1 MAKEERRDRK
11 RERKSTE
18 GVEHKKESNENFE
31 KKELRVTEGKKL
43 KYNHV
48 RTNWRKEGGG
58 WKMKA
63 RKSER
68 RKLGEKDSGNRGN
81 KRGEV
86 KAEER

>member
-1 MAKEERRDRK
+1 M
-11 RERKSTE
+11 
-18 GVEHKKESNENFE
+18 
-31 KKELRVTEGKKL
+31 

-48 RTNWRKEGGG
+48 RTNWRKGGG
-58 WKMKA
+58 RWKMKA